1 MSSDFKN
8 KGGLA
13 RWSINRPVSV
23 IVILL
28 TIIVIGIFSLNRLGV
43 DLLPKLIYPEVRV
56 RILNPGVPAAIMEDE
71 ITRQLE
77 EQLAITENATNIQ
90 SRSSEGRTNVDLSF
104 PYGTD
109 INIALRDAS
118 TRLDRAKRF
127 LPTDIDPPVIYKRDP
142 SQIAIME
149 LVVSSDNKTPV
160 ELRSWV
166 DYNFSKWFLNLPGV
180 ASTEVGGGLIRE
192 INIILDQNK
201 LNHYGFNIDDV
212 IKQLNNENKDTP
224 AGKLYGKQQEI
235 SIRALGRFETIDQ
248 IANTFITKEANNGIK
263 TIKLLDI
270 ASIQNTHEDEKLK
283 IRLNGINGVK
293 LSIQKQ
299 PSANTV
305 EVVDQV
311 RRRLE
316 WLRNNNQIPID
327 MRVQT
332 VGDQSIFIRHS
343 VNNAAT
349 AAISG
354 ACLAMLVVYLFLGS
368 FTRTLIIGSAIPI
381 AILVTF
387 IIMNMAGITLNIMTL
402 GGLALG
408 IGMLVDSTIVM
419 LENISRHQNEGEGQK
434 EAAIHAAAEVNSP
447 IIASTT
453 TNLVAVLPFLLIGGL
468 TGLLFK
474 ELIITIAAAMV
485 ASLFVAM
492 TVVPALGSL
501 IKKNTSKNHFSLDNI
516 IRLYKIINNKII
528 LRPWLIIASFSI
540 LFILSIIGF
549 TQTKSIFLPKTD
561 EGNVSL
567 SITTDSGTQLNQMD
581 NIVFKIENML
591 IADPAVETVFS
602 TIGGF
607 IFGRSEFF
615 SSNRSSLRIQLKKN
629 NTGQYNS
636 SLWVKQLKKKINKL
650 QLTGIK
656 TRIRLRG
663 IRGVRLN
670 SGDDDISIRV
680 RGHDIETLSQ
690 IGNQIIERI
699 KPINGLS
706 NIEHQYEDPTK
717 ELTIVLKKEITST
730 LNITS
735 ADIGRAVR
743 LSLDGIV
750 VSEYIEK
757 DQQFNIRLRYDKKNV
772 NNVSDLNNIIVAY
785 RNNKA
790 IYLADVAEY
799 KTVAST
805 KNIYRDKQQRFIEI
819 SASLDSEKALQ
830 SALEE
835 IEDKLSDLQL
845 PDGYTRYQSDDAKTL
860 QEGQSKGM
868 TLLFIALFLVFVVM
882 AIQYESFLNPFIIL
896 LTIPFCIIGVVF
908 GIFITDLSLSMSVWL
923 GVIMLAGI
931 VVNNAIVMVEQ
942 IEIEKNNGFEIND
955 AIIKASSIRFKP
967 ILMTT
972 LTTVIGMSPLALG
985 LGEGSEMLQPLAIV
999 MVFGLSFSMFV
1010 SLLLL
1015 PAFYKLLHKH
1025 EFNFGDRL

>member
-1 MSSDFKN
+1 MQSNLNN

-13 RWSINRPVSV
+13 RWSINNPVSV
-23 IVILL
+23 TVILL

-43 DLLPKLIYPEVRV
+43 DLLPKLIYPEVRI
-56 RILNPGVPAAIMEDE
+56 RILNPGVPATIMEDE

-77 EQLAITENATNIQ
+77 EQLAITENAVNIQ
-90 SRSSEGRTNVDLSF
+90 SRSSEGRTSVDLSF

-127 LPTDIDPPVIYKRDP
+127 LPTDIEPPVIYKRDP

-149 LVVSSDNKTPV
+149 LIVSSDNKTPV
-160 ELRSWV
+160 QLRSWV
-166 DYNFSKWFLNLPGV
+166 DYNFSKWFLNLPGI

-201 LNHYGFNIDDV
+201 LNHYGFSIDDV
-212 IKQLNNENKDTP
+212 IDQLKKENKDTP

-235 SIRALGRFETIDQ
+235 SIRALGRFNSIQQ
-248 IANTFITKEANNGIK
+248 ISDTYLTKETSTGTK

-283 IRLNGINGVK
+283 IRLNGIKGVK

-299 PSANTV
+299 PAANTV

-311 RRRLE
+311 RNRLE
-316 WLRNNNQIPID
+316 WLKNNDQIPADI
-327 MRVQT
+327 RVQT
-332 VGDQSIFIRHS
+332 VGDQSVFIRHS
-343 VNNAAT
+343 VNNAST

-354 ACLAMLVVYLFLGS
+354 AFLAMLVVFLFLGNL
-368 FTRTLIIGSAIPI
+368 TRTLIIGSAIPI

-387 IIMNMAGITLNIMTL
+387 IIMNLAGITLNIMTL

-419 LENISRHQNEGEGQK
+419 LENISRHQHEGEGQK

-453 TNLVAVLPFLLIGGL
+453 TNLVAVLPFLLVGGL

-474 ELIITIAAAMV
+474 ELIITIAAAMI

-492 TVVPALGSL
+492 TVVPAMGSL
-501 IKKNTSKNHFSLDNI
+501 IKKSSSKNLLSID
-516 IRLYKIINNKII
+516 KIIPIYQNINQRII
-528 LRPWLIIASFSI
+528 FRPWLIIT
-540 LFILSIIGF
+540 LFISLFIISSIIF
-549 TQTKSIFLPKTD
+549 IQTKSEFLPKTD

-581 NIVFKIENML
+581 AIVFKIENL
-591 IADPAVETVFS
+591 LLDDPSVESVFS

-607 IFGRSEFF
+607 VFGRSEFF
-615 SSNRSSLRIQLKKN
+615 SSNRSSLRIQLKKDI
-629 NTGQYNS
+629 TGQYNS
-636 SLWVKQLKKKINKL
+636 NQWIKHINKKIKKL
-650 QLTGIK
+650 QLTGIR

-663 IRGVRLN
+663 IRGVRLH
-670 SGDDDISIRV
+670 SGSDDISIRV
-680 RGHDIETLSQ
+680 RGQELDTLTR
-690 IGNQIIERI
+690 IGNEIIQLI
-699 KPINGLS
+699 KPIDGLS
-706 NIEHQYEDPTK
+706 NIEHQYEDASK
-717 ELTIVLKKEITST
+717 ELTISLKREISST
-730 LNITS
+730 LNIS
-735 ADIGRAVR
+735 SEDIGRAVR

-750 VSEYIEK
+750 ISEYIDK
-757 DQQFNIRLRYDKKNV
+757 DQQFNIRLRFDKKDT
-772 NNVSDLNNIIVAY
+772 NNVSDLDNIIVAY

-790 IYLADVAEY
+790 IYLADVAHY
-799 KTVAST
+799 KTIAST

-819 SASLDSEKALQ
+819 SASIDSDKTLE
-830 SALEE
+830 SALEG
-835 IEDKLSDLQL
+835 IELKLADYQL
-845 PDGYTRYQSDDAKTL
+845 PDGYSRYQSDDAKTL
-860 QEGQSKGM
+860 QQGQSQGI

-896 LTIPFCIIGVVF
+896 LTIPFCIIGVVL
-908 GIFITDLSLSMSVWL
+908 GIYITDIALSMSVWL

-942 IEIEKNNGFEIND
+942 IEIEKSNGSNIND
-955 AIIKASSIRFKP
+955 AIIKATSIRFKP

-999 MVFGLSFSMFV
+999 IVFGLSFSMFV
-1010 SLLLL
+1010 SLFLL
-1015 PAFYKLLHKH
+1015 PAFYKLLHRH
-1025 EFNFGDRL
+1025 EVSSAYTL

>member
-1 MSSDFKN
+1 MQSNLKN

-13 RWSINRPVSV
+13 RWSINRPVAV
-23 IVILL
+23 TVILL

-43 DLLPKLIYPEVRV
+43 DLLPKLIYPEVRI
-56 RILNPGVPAAIMEDE
+56 RILNPGVPATIMEDE

-90 SRSSEGRTNVDLSF
+90 SRSSEGRTSVDLSF

-127 LPTDIDPPVIYKRDP
+127 LPTDIEPPVIYKRDP
-142 SQIAIME
+142 SQIPIME
-149 LVVSSDNKTPV
+149 LIVSSDHKTPV

-166 DYNFSKWFLNLPGV
+166 DYNFGKWFLNLPGV

-201 LNHYGFNIDDV
+201 LNHYGFSIDDV
-212 IKQLNNENKDTP
+212 IEQLQKENKDTP

-235 SIRALGRFETIDQ
+235 SIRALGRFNSIEQ
-248 IANTFITKEANNGIK
+248 VANTYISKTTSSGTK

-270 ASIQNTHEDEKLK
+270 AIIENTHEDEKLK
-283 IRLNGINGVK
+283 IRLNGIKGVK

-299 PSANTV
+299 PAANTV

-311 RRRLE
+311 RNRLE
-316 WLRNNNQIPID
+316 WLKNNDQIPAD
-327 MRVQT
+327 VRVQT
-332 VGDQSIFIRHS
+332 VGDQSVFIRHS

-354 ACLAMLVVYLFLGS
+354 AFLAMLVVYLFLGNL
-368 FTRTLIIGSAIPI
+368 TRTLIIGSAIPI

-387 IIMNMAGITLNIMTL
+387 IIMNLAGITLNIMTL

-419 LENISRHQNEGEGQK
+419 LENISRHQHEGEGQK

-453 TNLVAVLPFLLIGGL
+453 TNLVAVLPFLLVGGL

-501 IKKNTSKNHFSLDNI
+501 IKKTSSRNILSLDNI
-516 IRLYKIINNKII
+516 IDVYKVINRKII
-528 LRPWLIIASFSI
+528 LKPWLVIGVFGV
-540 LFILSIIGF
+540 LFIISSYIF

-581 NIVFKIENML
+581 NIVYKIETLLLN
-591 IADPAVETVFS
+591 DPSVESVFS
-602 TIGGF
+602 TVGGF
-607 IFGRSEFF
+607 VFGRSEYF
-615 SSNRSSLRIQLKKN
+615 SSNRSSLRIQLRKD

-636 SLWVKQLKKKINKL
+636 NKWIKQLNKEIKKL
-650 QLTGIK
+650 QLTGIR

-670 SGDDDISIRV
+670 SGSDDINIRI
-680 RGHDIETLSQ
+680 RGQELDTLTH
-690 IGNQIIERI
+690 IGNEIIQLI

-706 NIEHQYEDPTK
+706 NIEHQYEDSAK
-717 ELTIVLKKEITST
+717 ELTISLKREITST
-730 LNITS
+730 LNINA

-750 VSEYIEK
+750 VSEFIDR
-757 DQQFNIRLRYDKKNV
+757 DQQFNIRLRHNKKNV
-772 NNVSDLNNIIVAY
+772 SNVSDLNNIIVAY

-799 KTVAST
+799 KTIAST

-819 SASLDSEKALQ
+819 SASLDSEKTLQ

-835 IEDKLSDLQL
+835 IETKLANYQL

-860 QEGQSKGM
+860 QQGQSQGI

-896 LTIPFCIIGVVF
+896 LTIPFCIIGVVL
-908 GIFITDLSLSMSVWL
+908 GIYITDISLSMSVWL

-942 IEIEKNNGFEIND
+942 IEIEKSNGISTND
-955 AIIKASSIRFKP
+955 AIVKASSIRFKP

-999 MVFGLSFSMFV
+999 TVFGLSFSMLV

-1015 PAFYKLLHKH
+1015 PAFYKLLHRK
-1025 EFNFGDRL
+1025 DWIPD

>member
-1 MSSDFKN
+1 MQSNIKN

-13 RWSINRPVSV
+13 RWSINHPVSV
-23 IVILL
+23 TVILL

-43 DLLPKLIYPEVRV
+43 DLLPKLIYPEVRI
-56 RILNPGVPAAIMEDE
+56 RILNPGVPATIMEDE

-77 EQLAITENATNIQ
+77 EQLAITENAINIQ

-127 LPTDIDPPVIYKRDP
+127 LPTDIEPPVIYKRDP

-149 LVVSSDNKTPV
+149 LIVSSDNKTPV

-166 DYNFSKWFLNLPGV
+166 DYNFSKWFLNLPGI

-201 LNHYGFNIDDV
+201 LNHYGFSIDDV
-212 IKQLNNENKDTP
+212 IDQLQKENKDTP
-224 AGKLYGKQQEI
+224 SGKLYGKQQEI
-235 SIRALGRFETIDQ
+235 SIRALGRFNSIQQ
-248 IANTFITKEANNGIK
+248 ISDTYLTKKTPTGTK

-270 ASIQNTHEDEKLK
+270 ASIQNTHEDERLK
-283 IRLNGINGVK
+283 IRLNGIKGVK

-299 PSANTV
+299 PAANTV

-311 RRRLE
+311 RNRLE
-316 WLRNNNQIPID
+316 WLKNNDQIPSDI
-327 MRVQT
+327 RVQT
-332 VGDQSIFIRHS
+332 VGDQSVFIRHS

-354 ACLAMLVVYLFLGS
+354 AFLAMLVVFLFLGNL
-368 FTRTLIIGSAIPI
+368 TRTLIIGSAIPI

-387 IIMNMAGITLNIMTL
+387 IIMNLTGITLNIMTL

-419 LENISRHQNEGEGQK
+419 LENISRHQHEGEGQK

-453 TNLVAVLPFLLIGGL
+453 TNLVAVLPFLLVGGL

-474 ELIITIAAAMV
+474 ELIITIAAAMI

-492 TVVPALGSL
+492 TVVPAMGSL
-501 IKKNTSKNHFSLDNI
+501 IKKSTSKNLLSIERI
-516 IRLYKIINNKII
+516 IPIYQSINHKIISK
-528 LRPWLIIASFSI
+528 PWLIIS
-540 LFILSIIGF
+540 LFISLFIISSF
-549 TQTKSIFLPKTD
+549 IFIQTKSEFLPKTD

-567 SITTDSGTQLNQMD
+567 SITTDSGTQLDQMD
-581 NIVFKIENML
+581 AIVFKIENL
-591 IADPAVETVFS
+591 LLDDPSVESVFS

-615 SSNRSSLRIQLKKN
+615 SSNRSSLRIQLKKD
-629 NTGQYNS
+629 NTGKYNS
-636 SLWVKQLKKKINKL
+636 NQWIKHINKKIKKL
-650 QLTGIK
+650 QLTGIR

-670 SGDDDISIRV
+670 SGNDDINIRV
-680 RGHDIETLSQ
+680 RGQELDTLTR
-690 IGNQIIERI
+690 IGNEIIQLI
-699 KPINGLS
+699 KPIDGLS
-706 NIEHQYEDPTK
+706 NIEHQYEDAAK
-717 ELTIVLKKEITST
+717 ELTISLIRKITST
-730 LNITS
+730 LNIS
-735 ADIGRAVR
+735 SEDVGRAVR
-743 LSLDGIV
+743 LSLDGIII
-750 VSEYIEK
+750 SEYIDK
-757 DQQFNIRLRYDKKNV
+757 DQQFNIRLRFDKRNTA
-772 NNVSDLNNIIVAY
+772 NVSDLDNIIVAY
-785 RNNKA
+785 RNGKA
-790 IYLADVAEY
+790 IYLADVADY
-799 KTVAST
+799 KTIAST
-805 KNIYRDKQQRFIEI
+805 KNIYRDKQQRYIEI
-819 SASLDSEKALQ
+819 SASIDSNKTLQ
-830 SALEE
+830 SALED
-835 IEDKLSDLQL
+835 IELKLADYQL
-845 PDGYTRYQSDDAKTL
+845 PDGYSRYQSDDAKTL
-860 QEGQSKGM
+860 QQGQSQGM
-868 TLLFIALFLVFVVM
+868 SLLFIALFLVFVVM

-896 LTIPFCIIGVVF
+896 LTIPFCIIGVVL
-908 GIFITDLSLSMSVWL
+908 GIYITDIALSMSVWL

-942 IEIEKNNGFEIND
+942 IEIEKTNDSIINN
-955 AIIKASSIRFKP
+955 AIIKATSIRFKP

-999 MVFGLSFSMFV
+999 IVFGLSFSMFV
-1010 SLLLL
+1010 SLFLL
-1015 PAFYKLLHKH
+1015 PAFYKLLH
-1025 EFNFGDRL
+1025 RQ